1 MHVCITKTVTNTG
14 IMCVFII
21 RKEGIEVRVVRRG
34 EYDEEVVRWADAIIS
49 AGGMHTWH
57 IFCVHS

>member
-1 MHVCITKTVTNTG
+1 
-14 IMCVFII
+14 MCFVI

-49 AGGMHTWH
+49 AGGMDTWH
-57 IFCVHS
+57 IFGVHVFL